1 MRESQ
6 GSTTSRD
13 GTRIGWTRTGEGSP
27 LVLVHGTTADR
38 LRWSPLVPELSS
50 RFTVI
55 AVDRRGRGL
64 SEAGG
69 DYHVEREFEDVA
81 SVVTT
86 INDELGAVHLLG
98 HSYGA
103 LCSLEAAL
111 RVDAS
116 ALASLILYEPPMPED
131 GAPTDV
137 LERIDAA
144 LDAGDP
150 DRALREFFAEIA
162 LLPDETIDLLAAAPS
177 WQRRMENAHTLH
189 RELQLTYTIE
199 PDRVASIS
207 APTLF
212 LIGGESP
219 AEITEPIDRLAEA
232 LPNATTVVLEG
243 QHHNAMDTA
252 PDLFLRTVLSWLD
265 PRRSGTPIAPP

>member
-6 GSTTSRD
+6 GSTTSPD
-13 GTRIGWTRTGEGSP
+13 GTRIGWSRTGEGPP

-38 LRWSPLVPELSS
+38 LRWSPLVPELSK
-50 RFTVI
+50 RCTVV

-64 SEAGG
+64 SEPGG
-69 DYHVEREFEDVA
+69 AYDIEREFEDVA
-81 SVVTT
+81 GVVTA
-86 INDELGAVHLLG
+86 INAELGPVHLLG
-98 HSYGA
+98 HSYGG

-116 ALASLILYEPPMPED
+116 ALASLILYEPPMPEE
-131 GAPTDV
+131 GTPADV

-144 LDAGDP
+144 LNAGNP
-150 DRALREFFAEIA
+150 DRALRVFFAEVA
-162 LLPDETIDLLAAAPS
+162 FLPDETIDVLAAAPS

-189 RELQLTYTIE
+189 REEKLTYTLE
-199 PDRVASIS
+199 PARMASL
-207 APTLF
+207 AVPTL
-212 LIGGESP
+212 LVTGSESP
-219 AEITEPIDRLAEA
+219 PEILEPIGRLAEA

-252 PDLFLRTVLSWLD
+252 PELFLETVLSWID
-265 PRRSGTPIAPP
+265 SAR